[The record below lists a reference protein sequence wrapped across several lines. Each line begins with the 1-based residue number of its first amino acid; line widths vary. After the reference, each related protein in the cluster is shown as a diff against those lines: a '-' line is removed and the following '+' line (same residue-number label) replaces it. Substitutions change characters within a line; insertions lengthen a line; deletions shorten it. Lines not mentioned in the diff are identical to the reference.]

1 MSLNLRITMN
11 VCVCVCVYSQRF
23 PCSRCG
29 LVSPS
34 SLCVR
39 CGVATIAF
47 IAYCCYYCCFCS
59 FALFHCSHFER
70 IIRSICASDLN
81 CKLFTPA
88 ARSFEIVQCFPKQ
101 MNIWIIQ
108 IVYIL
113 RTFNRTHSQ
122 THTPC
127 STDFPFLQFL
137 RYFFSFNSRNIKMC
151 SAFHIHSFIHLSPS
165 PLTKMSCRRKIRK
178 ICSNKFQFSVF
189 CEHAVKIW

>member
-11 VCVCVCVYSQRF
+11 VCVGVYSQRF

-39 CGVATIAF
+39 CGVATIAS

-101 MNIWIIQ
+101 MNIWIIK

-122 THTPC
+122 THT
-127 STDFPFLQFL
+127 LL
-137 RYFFSFNSRNIKMC
+137 NRFSFPPIFKVL
-151 SAFHIHSFIHLSPS
+151 FLIHFPEYKNVFSFTSFILSFIS
-165 PLTKMSCRRKIRK
+165 LPLP
-178 ICSNKFQFSVF
+178 
-189 CEHAVKIW
+189 

>member
-1 MSLNLRITMN
+1 MLSICVAKSTYCHSVFVQIVKYYEPQFENYN
-11 VCVCVCVYSQRF
+11 ECVCVCVYSQRF

-39 CGVATIAF
+39 CGVATIAS

-101 MNIWIIQ
+101 MNI
-108 IVYIL
+108 
-113 RTFNRTHSQ
+113 
-122 THTPC
+122 
-127 STDFPFLQFL
+127 
-137 RYFFSFNSRNIKMC
+137 
-151 SAFHIHSFIHLSPS
+151 
-165 PLTKMSCRRKIRK
+165 
-178 ICSNKFQFSVF
+178 
-189 CEHAVKIW
+189 